1 MLFGFLLCR
10 LTSGAFTIDSS
21 TPTLR
26 INLNEHPIYLYP
38 KDLLLF
44 FLIMHNRKLQL
55 MKHKAFVHILFFI
68 NLFFALPFDA
78 LDITEEA

>member
-1 MLFGFLLCR
+1 
-10 LTSGAFTIDSS
+10 
-21 TPTLR
+21 
-26 INLNEHPIYLYP
+26 
-38 KDLLLF
+38 
-44 FLIMHNRKLQL
+44 